1 MEPMDRHIGETRTMN
16 NGMKATI
23 VAYRRTNDIDV
34 RFSNGHT
41 VYHKQYSN
49 FVSGTIGDPAYRI
62 GRRRKMH
69 CGLYCKI
76 IRYRNALDMD
86 VLFENGAERKHVQF
100 AAFENRQI
108 RPVWDGQTGS
118 KRASRIGTSNV
129 MHCGKRA
136 TIIEYRNSCDMDIKF
151 EDGTI
156 RERVRYDAFKAG
168 HIKP

>member
-1 MEPMDRHIGETRTMN
+1 MDKHIGETRTMN
-16 NGMKATI
+16 NGLKATI
-23 VAYRRTNDIDV
+23 VAYRGTADIDV

-49 FVSGTIGDPAYRI
+49 FVNGRVGDPAYHI
-62 GRRRKMH
+62 RRKRKMN

-86 VLFENGAERKHVQF
+86 VLFENGVERKHVQL
-100 AAFENRQI
+100 AAFENRHI
-108 RPVWDGQTGS
+108 RPVAGS
-118 KRASRIGTSNV
+118 YKRNKRASRIGKSNV
-129 MHCGKRA
+129 MCCGKQA
-136 TIIEYRNSCDMDIKF
+136 TIIEYRNASDMDVRF

-156 RERVRYDAFKAG
+156 RKHVHYQAFKDG